1 MSTGW
6 TNATPSRRFRR
17 GTVLYRTNNSA
28 GICAGYSQT
37 WLTLSLIAGR
47 PHTIPGMMQN
57 VSQIGVI
64 HHGQGG
70 AGFRNR
76 SAPARH
82 IGLGGPSIQTLPE
95 SGLAISTGYPVQLP
109 WTGWNHIFQTIVQQ
123 GQGHYYLTMKVPSA
137 HAMACIVTPSHV
149 FHLEP
154 QFGLVRFGQA
164 DYVDGATTFYSPL
177 GEARNS
183 GFKIYQVTQG

>member
-6 TNATPSRRFRR
+6 TSASPSHRFRR
-17 GTVLYRTNNSA
+17 GTVLFRTNNSA

-47 PHTIPGMMQN
+47 PHTNPGMMHN
-57 VSQIGVI
+57 VSHIGAI
-64 HHGQGG
+64 HQGQGG

-76 SAPARH
+76 AAPAQH
-82 IGLGGPSIQTLPE
+82 IPLGGPSVQTLPE
-95 SGLAISTGYPVQLP
+95 SGLVISTGYPVQLA
-109 WTGWNHIFQTIVQQ
+109 WTGWDHIFQTIVQQ

-154 QFGLVRFGQA
+154 QFGLVQFGRT
-164 DYVDGATTFYSPL
+164 DYAEGATTFYSQY
-177 GEARNS
+177 GFAQNN
-183 GFKIYQVTQG
+183 GFKIYQVTQA